1 MIKQEFLRDLILFLE
16 DISLKILRL
25 ILAIIVVALS
35 SYALITGISGAIIPY
50 IVFFLGV
57 MLLVTGIT
65 ELREKRK
72 ATAITLFFVTGFNFY
87 VLFNILLN

>member
-1 MIKQEFLRDLILFLE
+1 ME

-25 ILAIIVVALS
+25 ILAMIVVALS
-35 SYALITGISGAIIPY
+35 SYALITGITGTIIPY
-50 IVFFLGV
+50 VLFFLAL

-65 ELREKRK
+65 EFREKRK

-87 VLFNILLN
+87 VLFEILLN